1 MTEFFRYNEDAYT
14 NINIT
19 LLRLSLVL
27 VIFLEYKLKHT
38 TNHIRT
44 NKKTTNN
51 STIII

>member
-27 VIFLEYKLKHT
+27 VIFLVYKLKHA
-38 TNHIRT
+38 TNHLRID
-44 NKKTTNN
+44 NQNHN
-51 STIII
+51 

>member
-27 VIFLEYKLKHT
+27 VIFLAYKLKHT
-38 TNHIRT
+38 TNHLRID
-44 NKKTTNN
+44 KKKHN
-51 STIII
+51 